1 MLYLRDLR
9 DAEEIRRRMARGGRA
24 VVVDAG
30 WIGSEV
36 AASPRQAGLEV
47 TVLEPAQVPLERV
60 LGLGMSGTLTV
71 GGRTAA
77 TPPPAPT
84 PRDAGFGY

>member
-1 MLYLRDLR
+1 M
-9 DAEEIRRRMARGGRA
+9 
-24 VVVDAG
+24 VDAG

-36 AASPRQAGLEV
+36 PASPRQAGLEV

-71 GGRTAA
+71 GGQNGRYPASCAHSARRRLWLLAA
-77 TPPPAPT
+77 GKGQA
-84 PRDAGFGY
+84 RADAHEM